1 MGPVNIP
8 HFLRRRVKGV
18 YYGWRITAASFFINA
33 LADGTY
39 FLGFTVLLLPISRDL
54 EISRTAISI
63 PFSLARIIGGA
74 LGPTV
79 GPLIDRFGPSR
90 VLTFA
95 ALVGGLGFV
104 LLYWTHSYTWFL
116 VVYLGLVSVGMQSGF
131 GAATATAITQWF
143 VRRRSLAMAVAQTG
157 YSFGGAII
165 PPLFA
170 LGVYTVGWRT
180 TVLIAGIGMWTVVL
194 PLSTQLRR
202 SPESMGLQPDGGPA
216 TIGATA
222 SLQSADRPQAAI
234 REVPTRT
241 ALRTSTYW
249 LLAWSFGLRSMVWGA
264 MGVHLVAIMVW
275 KGLSEPT
282 AGYLMGFWALAWA
295 PAVLLLGWLG
305 DRRSK
310 QKIAALGSFVAAG
323 GVLLLALLDQVQ
335 VWQMLLV
342 MLLLAPNEAG
352 WGLGWT
358 MLGDMFG
365 RRHFA
370 TLRGG
375 IIAVQALM
383 GVGAPVYS
391 GWIYDRTGGYTLVL
405 WPALALVVL
414 SGLAFWFL
422 PRPRM
427 GGG

>member
-1 MGPVNIP
+1 MGPATIARL
-8 HFLRRRVKGV
+8 FRRRVNGV

-90 VLTFA
+90 TLTFA
-95 ALVGGLGFV
+95 ALLGGLGFV

-180 TVLIAGIGMWTVVL
+180 TVLIAGLGMWTVVL

-202 SPESMGLQPDGGPA
+202 SPESMGLQPDGRPA
-216 TIGATA
+216 MTGATV
-222 SLQSADRPQAAI
+222 SPRAAERTPLSM
-234 REVPTRT
+234 REVPLRQ
-241 ALRTSTYW
+241 ALHTPTYW
-249 LLAWSFGLRSMVWGA
+249 LLAWCFGLRSMVWGA

-295 PAVLLLGWLG
+295 PSVLLLGWLG

-310 QKIAALGSFVAAG
+310 QKIAAVGSFIAAG

-342 MLLLAPNEAG
+342 LLLLAPNEAG

-358 MLGDMFG
+358 MLGDLFG

-375 IIAVQALM
+375 VIAVQALM

-391 GWIYDRTGGYTLVL
+391 GWIYDRTGGYDLVL
-405 WPALALVVL
+405 LPALGVVIA

-422 PRPRM
+422 PRPRV
-427 GGG
+427 GAG